1 MKRLLSMVLIGLML
15 CGCAG
20 VKSHTGHR
28 VVTGV
33 QVRYQQQDRVL
44 ERTYSK
50 TASIGSILNYL
61 RILDAHGPVKPVGNA
76 DTFCRITLQYS
87 QGPDRIYLQQGQ
99 QYLRQDD
106 GDWQTINS
114 ARASLLYG
122 LLLLLPSD

>member
-1 MKRLLSMVLIGLML
+1 MKRLFSMALICLIL
-15 CGCAG
+15 CGCGSGKNHA
-20 VKSHTGHR
+20 VHR

-50 TASIGSILNYL
+50 PTSIGSILNYL
-61 RILDAHGPVKPVGNA
+61 RILDPYGPVKPAGTS
-76 DTFCRITLQYS
+76 DTFCYITLQYS
-87 QGPDRIYLQQGQ
+87 QGPDRVYLQQGQ

-106 GDWQTINS
+106 GDWKSINS
-114 ARASLLYG
+114 ARASLLYS

>member
-1 MKRLLSMVLIGLML
+1 MKRLFCVAVISLML

-20 VKSHTGHR
+20 GKPHTDHR

-33 QVRYQQQDRVL
+33 QVRYQQQDRVM

-50 TASIGSILNYL
+50 SASIRSILNYL
-61 RILDAHGPVKPVGNA
+61 RILDPFGPVKPVGNA

-106 GDWQTINS
+106 GDWQAINS
-114 ARASLLYG
+114 SRASLLYG

>member
-1 MKRLLSMVLIGLML
+1 MKRLFCMVLIGLLL

-20 VKSHTGHR
+20 AKNRVGHR

-33 QVRYQQQDRVL
+33 QVHYQQQDRVL

-50 TASIGSILNYL
+50 SASIGSILNYL
-61 RILDAHGPVKPVGNA
+61 RILDAHGPVKPVGNS

-87 QGPDRIYLQQGQ
+87 HGPDRIYLQQGQ

-114 ARASLLYG
+114 SRASLLYG